1 MSKVRWKKCAFPKK
15 ESKSGYFFQRIPL
28 KNRCPSH
35 KPTFCHA
42 TAWETSQAAL
52 WWHKW
57 HPDRSIGHRS
67 KRRGDIRCP
76 NTLASALPKTAT
88 LIKPKGRSMLS
99 MASRFLQMWEIP
111 FEGSELLS
119 TQLVFYWCEIYFGKS
134 LLQVLWYECDD
145 RQQQIWGL
153 CHGRSPHNEI
163 KQTNKR
169 ELSSWVSNW

>member
-1 MSKVRWKKCAFPKK
+1 MPISKQGIQIGLFLPVVP
-15 ESKSGYFFQRIPL
+15 P
-28 KNRCPSH
+28 KNRGPSH

-42 TAWETSQAAL
+42 TVWETSQAAL

-57 HPDRSIGHRS
+57 HPDRSIGHRCKS
-67 KRRGDIRCP
+67 RGDRSRCP

-88 LIKPKGRSMLS
+88 LIKPKGSSMLS
-99 MASRFLQMWEIP
+99 MASRFLQMRFLFKEV
-111 FEGSELLS
+111 SCYRLN
-119 TQLVFYWCEIYFGKS
+119 WCFTDVKSILEKS

-145 RQQQIWGL
+145 KQQQIWGL

-169 ELSSWVSNW
+169 EQQFGFKLIG